1 MMGRTHL
8 LLGISALWLLEA
20 GPLPSPD
27 HFVLAVAGAAL
38 GSLLP
43 DLDARASLLQTIH
56 IGGVAPLVLPAR
68 LLNRLFG
75 HRGALHSL
83 LALAV
88 LALLSLPLLGIEPLL
103 WMGLVL
109 GYGSHIAGDACTRH
123 GVPLFFPSRVRVH
136 LLPKPLRLS
145 TGSLAED
152 ALFVLLALGCL
163 ALLLRHLPGMNGL
176 LSMR

>member
-8 LLGISALWLLEA
+8 LLGINALWLLEV

-27 HFVLAVAGAAL
+27 RFVLAVAGAAL

-43 DLDARASLLQTIH
+43 DLDARASLLQSLH
-56 IGGVAPLVLPAR
+56 VGGVRPLVLPAR
-68 LLNRLFG
+68 GLHRLFG
-75 HRGALHSL
+75 HRGTLHSL
-83 LALAV
+83 LALGV

-103 WMGLVL
+103 WLGLLL
-109 GYGSHIAGDACTRH
+109 GYASHLVGDACTRH
-123 GVPLFFPSRVRVH
+123 GVPLFFPRRTRVH
-136 LLPKPLRLS
+136 LLPKLLRLS

-163 ALLLRHLPGMNGL
+163 TLLLRHLPGMNGQL
-176 LSMR
+176 ILE

>member
-8 LLGISALWLLEA
+8 LLGINTLWLLEA
-20 GPLPSPD
+20 GPVASPD
-27 HFVLAVAGAAL
+27 RFVLAVAGTAL

-43 DLDARASLLQTIH
+43 DLDARASLLQTLR

-68 LLNRLFG
+68 LLNWAFG

-88 LALLSLPLLGIEPLL
+88 LALLSLPLLGTLPLL
-103 WMGLVL
+103 WIGLVL
-109 GYGSHIAGDACTRH
+109 GYASHIAGDGCTRH

-163 ALLLRHLPGMNGL
+163 TLLLHHLLVMSGQTAFE
-176 LSMR
+176 

>member
-8 LLGISALWLLEA
+8 LLGINAIWLLEA
-20 GPLPSPD
+20 GTAPSPD
-27 HFVLAVAGAAL
+27 RFVLAVAGAAL
-38 GSLLP
+38 GSLLA
-43 DLDARASLLQTIH
+43 DLDARASLLQTLR

-68 LLNRLFG
+68 LLNQVFG

-83 LALAV
+83 FALGV
-88 LALLSLPLLGIEPLL
+88 LALLSLPLLGTLPLL
-103 WMGLVL
+103 WLGLAL
-109 GYGSHIAGDACTRH
+109 GYASHLVGDGCTRH
-123 GVPLFFPSRVRVH
+123 GVPLFFPRRMRVH

-163 ALLLRHLPGMNGL
+163 ALLLRHLLGMNGQP
-176 LSMR
+176 ME

>member
-1 MMGRTHL
+1 MMGRTHV
-8 LLGISALWLLEA
+8 LLGINALWLLEA
-20 GPLPSPD
+20 WPVPSPD
-27 HFVLAVAGAAL
+27 RFVLAVAGAAL

-43 DLDARASLLQTIH
+43 DLDARASLLQSIKF
-56 IGGVAPLVLPAR
+56 GGVAPLVLPAR
-68 LLNRLFG
+68 MLNHLFG

-83 LALAV
+83 LALGV
-88 LALLSLPLLGIEPLL
+88 LAVIAIPMLSTLPLLWL
-103 WMGLVL
+103 GLVL
-109 GYGSHIAGDACTRH
+109 GYASHILGDGCTRH

-163 ALLLRHLPGMNGL
+163 TLLLRHLFLMAQQPPL
-176 LSMR
+176 V

>member
-8 LLGISALWLLEA
+8 LLGINALWLLEV

-27 HFVLAVAGAAL
+27 RFVLAVAGAAL

-43 DLDARASLLQTIH
+43 DLDARASLLQTIR

-68 LLNRLFG
+68 LLNHLFG

-83 LALAV
+83 LALGV
-88 LALLSLPLLGIEPLL
+88 LALLALPLLGIEPLL
-103 WMGLVL
+103 WLGLLL
-109 GYGSHIAGDACTRH
+109 GYASHLIGDACTRH
-123 GVPLFFPSRVRVH
+123 GIPLFFPSRTRVH
-136 LLPKPLRLS
+136 LLPRPFRLS

-152 ALFVLLALGCL
+152 ALLVLLALGCL
-163 ALLLRHLPGMNGL
+163 TLLLRHLLGMSGQL
-176 LSMR
+176 TLE